1 MNFIQKL
8 FARFVSPDRAAKMEA
23 ESRTWMIRYPAC
35 GYERS
40 VWETGGVMYKAS
52 GASWQFRR
60 CPQCGKRGWHKV
72 YQKKPAL

>member
-8 FARFVSPDRAAKMEA
+8 FTRFVSPERKAKMEA
-23 ESRTWMIRYPAC
+23 ESRTWMIRCLKC

-52 GASWQFRR
+52 GTSWQFRR
-60 CPQCGKRGWHKV
+60 CPQCGKRSWHKV
-72 YQKKPAL
+72 YQKKPAP